1 LSALWKFL
9 WGIRL
14 STLYVELQ
22 DDNATNYSEVRH
34 DKEKEEQG
42 RMFQRFSLRT
52 KNLEKGIG
60 NLLCLELE
68 TASELPSQMA
78 NADFDEYQ
86 PIATE
91 DGFDER
97 AGRTWIYPTSVP
109 VRKYQLEMSEKALFF
124 NTLVTLPTGLGKTLI
139 AAVVM
144 YNFYRWYP
152 SGKVLFLAPTKPL
165 VLQQKEACRTVMG
178 IPEDSISEMT
188 GSTLPTLRKNE
199 WEKKRIFFL
208 TPQVLLNDISR
219 AACPVERIK
228 CLVVDEAHRA
238 TGNHAYCEVIRE
250 LLKYGNK
257 FRVLGLSATP
267 GPNTKTVQQVISN
280 LLIAH
285 LEIRTDDS
293 PEIQQYTHG
302 REVEKIIIPM
312 DESML
317 VVARKYTDVL
327 QVYLSRLCKE
337 RLLVARDV
345 KYYSRCIILRER
357 ERFRAQHA
365 CSASRKNKIEHWF
378 SICVTLYHGYELMTT
393 HGLKSLYNYLTEK
406 VYGNE
411 SGVWFR
417 NELMSLPQF
426 VELYKYLDDLFNAYA
441 ETLCTQRKKFATDR
455 LQCNDHDFDMLLSR
469 TLAMAKCSH
478 SKMVKLVELLV
489 GHFRSSQQIGASSR
503 VIIFSSYRD
512 SVTEIAELLD
522 SLRPLIRPMK
532 FLGQYGGRKFNNGLS
547 QKKQLA
553 VIKEFQ
559 EGGYNTLVSTC
570 VGEEGLDIGE
580 VDLIVC
586 YDSPSSPVR
595 LVQRMGR
602 TGRKRHGKI
611 LLLVT
616 EGKEQLVS
624 FFVQPYFM

>member
-1 LSALWKFL
+1 
-9 WGIRL
+9 
-14 STLYVELQ
+14 
-22 DDNATNYSEVRH
+22 
-34 DKEKEEQG
+34 
-42 RMFQRFSLRT
+42 M
-52 KNLEKGIG
+52 
-60 NLLCLELE
+60 
-68 TASELPSQMA
+68 
-78 NADFDEYQ
+78 
-86 PIATE
+86 ATE

-109 VRKYQLEMSEKALFF
+109 IRKYQLEISEKALFF

-152 SGKVLFLAPTKPL
+152 YGKVLFLAPTKPL
-165 VLQQKEACRTVMG
+165 VSQQKEAFRSVMG
-178 IPEDSISEMT
+178 IPQDSISEMT

-219 AACPVERIK
+219 AICPVERIK

-257 FRVLGLSATP
+257 FRVLALSASP
-267 GPNTKTVQQVISN
+267 GPNAKAVQQVISN
-280 LLIAH
+280 LLVAH

-293 PEIQQYTHG
+293 PEIQRYIHG
-302 REVEKIIIPM
+302 REVERVVIPM

-317 VVARKYTDVL
+317 VFARKYTDLFQVL

-345 KYYSRCIILRER
+345 EHYSKCIILRER

-365 CSASRKNKIEHWF
+365 CSAWKRDKIEHWF
-378 SICVTLYHGYELMTT
+378 SICVILYHGYELITM

-406 VYGNE
+406 VYGRE
-411 SGVWFR
+411 SNSWLHS
-417 NELMSLPQF
+417 ELKLLPQF
-426 VELYKYLDDLFNAYA
+426 MELYKYLDNMFATCA
-441 ETLCTQRKKFATDR
+441 GTLCTDREKIATDR
-455 LQCNDHDFDMLLSR
+455 LQCNEHDFNILFSS
-469 TLAMAKCSH
+469 TIAMAKRSH
-478 SKMVKLVELLV
+478 SKMVKLIELV
-489 GHFRSSQQIGASSR
+489 VDHFRKSQQIGASTR
-503 VIIFSSYRD
+503 VMIFSSYRD
-512 SVTEIAELLD
+512 SVIEIAELLNT
-522 SLRPLIRPMK
+522 LRPLVRPMK
-532 FLGQYGGRKFNNGLS
+532 FLGQCGGRKSSNSLS

-559 EGGYNTLVSTC
+559 CGGYNTLVSTC

-602 TGRKRHGKI
+602 TGRRRHGKI

-624 FFVQPYFM
+624 FF